1 MYSNT
6 LEGLPL
12 ILLGN
17 RKYRD
22 ASLPGD
28 DSYNKPFHTYM
39 RIREDPASSY
49 RRGMHSEAL
58 EFPTC
63 FEMLSENITEIT
75 CLSNFSSCLYD
86 FSDSYAVFC
95 VSYDCGGFFCDH
107 RLADCHCQH
116 WQVHLRPHLR
126 PYLRPYLR
134 LYLRPHLRPHCQ
146 HFYVHLSLHLVYL

>member
-12 ILLGN
+12 IPLGN

-28 DSYNKPFHTYM
+28 GLYNTPFHTYM

-49 RRGMHSEAL
+49 RREMHSEAL

-75 CLSNFSSCLYD
+75 DLSNF
-86 FSDSYAVFC
+86 
-95 VSYDCGGFFCDH
+95 
-107 RLADCHCQH
+107 
-116 WQVHLRPHLR
+116 
-126 PYLRPYLR
+126 
-134 LYLRPHLRPHCQ
+134 
-146 HFYVHLSLHLVYL
+146 